1 MRKISSQCKLCRRE
15 GEKLF
20 LKGERCNS
28 PKCAMVKKNYQPGFH
43 GPKKRMKKASAYGQ
57 QLREKQKTKRTYG
70 MLEKPFKNLVAKA
83 MKSKDESSVA
93 ILSALENRFDNIV
106 YRSKL
111 ANSRNAAKQLISHN
125 HFKIN
130 GQNVN
135 ISSYTLKIGDK
146 ISVKENKA
154 KDAYWEKIKK
164 TLGKKTEVPT
174 WLSLDNKK
182 LETTVAGK
190 PDLDNLQKMIN
201 ISLIIE
207 FYSR

>member
-57 QLREKQKTKRTYG
+57 QLREKQKTKRIYG
-70 MLEKPFKNLVAKA
+70 MLEKPFKNLVSKA
-83 MKSKDESSVA
+83 MKGREEASLA
-93 ILSALENRFDNIV
+93 ILRTLESRFDNIV

-111 ANSRNAAKQLISHN
+111 ADSRNSAKQLISHG

-130 GQNVN
+130 GKNVD
-135 ISSYTLKIGDK
+135 ISSYGVKTGDK
-146 ISVKENKA
+146 ITVKENKA
-154 KDAYWEKIKK
+154 KDAYWDKVNKSA
-164 TLGKKTEVPT
+164 GKRKDIPT
-174 WLSLDNKK
+174 WLNLDNKK
-182 LETTVAGK
+182 LEITVAGA
-190 PDLDNLQKMIN
+190 PDIVDLQKTIDM
-201 ISLIIE
+201 SLIIE

>member
-43 GPKKRMKKASAYGQ
+43 GPKSRMKKASAYGQ

-70 MLEKPFKNLVAKA
+70 MLEKPFKNLVSKA
-83 MKSKDESSVA
+83 MKTKDESSIA

-106 YRSKL
+106 YRLKL
-111 ANSRNAAKQLISHN
+111 ANSRNTAKQLISHG

-130 GQNVN
+130 DQNVN
-135 ISSYTLKIGDK
+135 ISSYTLKTGDK
-146 ISVKENKA
+146 ISVKENKI
-154 KDAYWEKIKK
+154 KDAYWEKVKK
-164 TLGKKTEVPT
+164 TLGKKIDIPT
-174 WLSLDNKK
+174 WLNLDNKQ
-182 LETTVAGK
+182 LTATVAGK
-190 PDLDNLQKMIN
+190 PELDNLQKIIN
-201 ISLIIE
+201 VSLIIE

>member
-1 MRKISSQCKLCRRE
+1 MRKISSKCKLCRRE

-57 QLREKQKTKRTYG
+57 QLREKQKIKRIYG
-70 MLEKPFKNLVAKA
+70 MLEKPFKNLVSKA
-83 MKSKDESSVA
+83 MKSREEAGSA
-93 ILSALENRFDNIV
+93 ILRSLESRFDNIV
-106 YRSKL
+106 CRSKL
-111 ANSRNAAKQLISHN
+111 APSRNAAKQLINHG

-130 GQNVN
+130 DKNVN
-135 ISSYTLKIGDK
+135 ISSYTLKTGDK

-154 KDAYWEKIKK
+154 KDAYWDKINKSA
-164 TLGKKTEVPT
+164 GKRKDIPT
-174 WLSLDNKK
+174 WLNLDNKK
-182 LETTVAGK
+182 LEITVAGS
-190 PDLDNLQKMIN
+190 PEIENLQKTMN
-201 ISLIIE
+201 MSLVIE

>member
-57 QLREKQKTKRTYG
+57 QLRAKQKIKRIYG
-70 MLEKPFKNLVAKA
+70 MLEKPFKNLVSKA
-83 MKSKDESSVA
+83 MKGQEEASLA
-93 ILSALENRFDNIV
+93 ILGVLEGRFDNIV

-111 ANSRNAAKQLISHN
+111 ASSRNAAKQLISHG

-130 GQNVN
+130 DKNVD
-135 ISSYTLKIGDK
+135 ISSYVLKTGDK

-154 KDAYWEKIKK
+154 KDAYWDKIKK
-164 TLGKKTEVPT
+164 SAGKRKDIPT
-174 WLSLDNKK
+174 WLNLDNKK
-182 LETTVAGK
+182 LEITVAGA
-190 PDLDNLQKMIN
+190 PEVGDLQKTMDM
-201 ISLIIE
+201 SLIIE

>member
-43 GPKKRMKKASAYGQ
+43 GPTKRLKKASAYGQ
-57 QLREKQKTKRTYG
+57 QLREKQKTKRIYG
-70 MLEKPFKNLVAKA
+70 MLEKPFKNLVSKA
-83 MKSKDESSVA
+83 MKGKEEAGSA
-93 ILSALENRFDNIV
+93 ILYSLENRFDNVV
-106 YRSKL
+106 YRLKL
-111 ANSRNAAKQLISHN
+111 AGSRNTAKQLISHN

-130 GQNVN
+130 DQNVN
-135 ISSYTLKIGDK
+135 ISSYTMKVGDK
-146 ISVKENKA
+146 ISVKENKS
-154 KDAYWEKIKK
+154 KDAYWDKIKK
-164 TLGKKTEVPT
+164 SAGKRKDIPT
-174 WLSLDNKK
+174 WLNLDNEK
-182 LETTVAGK
+182 LVATVAGK
-190 PDLDNLQKMIN
+190 PEIGDLQKTIN